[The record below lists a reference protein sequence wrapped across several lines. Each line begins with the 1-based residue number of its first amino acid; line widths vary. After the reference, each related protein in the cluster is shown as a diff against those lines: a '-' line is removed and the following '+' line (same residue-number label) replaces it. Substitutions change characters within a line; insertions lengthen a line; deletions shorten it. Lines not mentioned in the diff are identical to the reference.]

1 MDHPPA
7 DPRLGFSRAYSLSL
21 SPQLIYTRSSLL
33 SALVSSKVYRQ
44 LEFLAV
50 GSWWIFENTAS
61 TSASGS
67 GTAAPRCDVFLGSG
81 RLSRIPGGREDV
93 FADKTIDLKSKRTLM
108 KFLKLVTDEEALVTI
123 LEEWGETPLTDFLT
137 CYCNI
142 VPRLQPPLVALTLSP
157 EPPESTPTSYA
168 LPRIRRHL
176 TSIGVFGPG
185 FGSVIPKWGG
195 MAEIAQV
202 ACRAGAVGGGVYI
215 LNNGVDGLDVLNM
228 ELLDDVSAY
237 VDDAAAPFKVQLH
250 SGEDINVKVVVGRH
264 QDLPPPLR
272 LSENPLRRNAVT
284 ASVSIISSPLKT
296 LFPVV
301 AEGAPPPAVA
311 VVYFPNGTLSPP
323 SASTAES
330 HPVYIMVHSTDT
342 GECPT
347 GQCTYSLHVCFLRPC
362 SSHDDLIL

>member
-1 MDHPPA
+1 M
-7 DPRLGFSRAYSLSL
+7 
-21 SPQLIYTRSSLL
+21 
-33 SALVSSKVYRQ
+33 YRQ

-61 TSASGS
+61 TSASDS
-67 GTAAPRCDVFLGSG
+67 GTAASTDDDFLGSG

-93 FADKTIDLKSKRTLM
+93 FADKTIDLKSKRSLM

-123 LEEWGETPLTDFLT
+123 MEEWGKRSLTDFLT
-137 CYCNI
+137 SYCNI
-142 VPRLQPPLVALTLSP
+142 VPRLQPPLVALTLSS

-168 LPRIRRHL
+168 LPRVRRHL

-185 FGSVIPKWGG
+185 FGSVVPKWGG

-215 LNNGVDGLDVLNM
+215 LKNGVGGLDVLNM
-228 ELLDDVSAY
+228 EHTDDASGH
-237 VDDAAAPFKVQLH
+237 VDGAAAPLKVHLT
-250 SGEDINVKVVVGRH
+250 SGEDIKAKVVVGSH

-272 LSENPLRRNAVT
+272 LSENLLRRNAVT
-284 ASVSIISSPLKT
+284 ASVSVVSSPLKT
-296 LFPVV
+296 LFPVI

-323 SASTAES
+323 SISSAES
-330 HPVYIMVHSTDT
+330 HPVYIMVHSSDT

-347 GQCTYSLHVCFLRPC
+347 GQCTYSLHVCFLQPC
-362 SSHDDLIL
+362 SSHDDLTL